1 MEHRY
6 FSSILKRYR
15 KGIALFC
22 VGLLTVSILSGV
34 ATSSHARFDI
44 IADSRLAMA
53 SANQQCAA
61 QPITEEELQY
71 ATSAWT
77 YFVDNVQPDT
87 GFANSVGGYPSG
99 TLWDMGNYLTA
110 MNAVRWMGIIDQG
123 EFDSRLNQFL
133 AELSKL
139 ELFEG
144 NLPNKVYN
152 SATGA
157 RVDYANNPTERGI
170 GWSALDIG
178 RLLAAFHIIKT
189 CHPQYTD
196 WLGSVLDGWQLD
208 MSVQDQQM
216 FGAMIRPDERT
227 QLVQEGRLGYE
238 EYAARGYELWGYD
251 VPVAIALE
259 PMSYVDIYG
268 VQIPVDDRD
277 FQSTNANNYV
287 VSESYILD
295 AIEFGF
301 DDTLAD
307 HAQRVLEA
315 QKRRYEATG
324 LLTAVSEDN
333 INQAPY
339 FLYSTVYSNGTPWAV
354 ITEANENHPELRTL
368 STKAAFGWH
377 YLYPEDAYAQQIFDM
392 VRWTTDSGRGFY
404 AGIYESG
411 LYDEP
416 PPLNDVLTGNTN
428 GLILEILYYKA
439 RGSQPLIG
447 KGALETSV
455 DIPVT
460 TDLVEAEPVQ
470 AIAVAPI
477 GAVGQ
482 TQPSTCPLPAR
493 SLSITDQRYAR
504 NAWKYFDTN
513 YQSTG
518 LVNDRS
524 DLDGMTLWGAGDYLA
539 ALHAAR
545 SLGTIDAAT
554 FDQRVRHL
562 LGGLK
567 ALPLFDGELP
577 HRAYNSL
584 NLTPINYGG
593 KPNPDGNGWSG
604 LDVGRL
610 LASLHMLKTCH
621 PAYTEAVDSIALDWS
636 YLRVVRNGLLAN
648 AQLEANRQGRERIRV
663 NPATL
668 LGYEEYAARA
678 FQLWGFDV
686 SRSVVGN
693 DYETVSV
700 EGQPVPLKR
709 RSDRRPVLNAADTS
723 LNTTSTPFILY
734 GLEFGFD
741 PKMRDHVDAIFQ
753 AEAARYERT
762 GNFSASGTTLLSLDP
777 YVVHNT
783 LVSNGEPWQAVT
795 DLGEDASR
803 YRMVSTAVAFAYL
816 TLYPDHPYSQALWQ
830 ATLDLYNPLLGYYE
844 GFFERAGRT
853 AIGFS
858 SGTNSLILQALLHKN
873 TQQQPIIQPERS
885 YTSPWWQQIR
895 QGDTGQGLPEVA
907 VPSIDFVESGKE
919 HYWVSSR

>member
-1 MEHRY
+1 MKRRFFY
-6 FSSILKRYR
+6 ALKFYR
-15 KGIALFC
+15 KRIALFC
-22 VGLLTVSILSGV
+22 VGLLTASLFSGTISPVLGPTHGV
-34 ATSSHARFDI
+34 AHAQT
-44 IADSRLAMA
+44 AQ
-53 SANQQCAA
+53 SATRQCAA
-61 QPITEEELQY
+61 QPVSEEELRY
-71 ATSAWT
+71 ATSAWN

-110 MNAVRWMGIIDQG
+110 MNAVRWMGLIDQG
-123 EFDSRLNQFL
+123 EFDGRLNKFL
-133 AELSKL
+133 AQISEL

-152 SATGA
+152 SATA
-157 RVDYANNPTERGI
+157 QRVDYANNPTERGI

-178 RLLAAFHIIKT
+178 RLLAAFHVVQT
-189 CHPQYTD
+189 CHPQYSD
-196 WLGSVLDGWQLD
+196 WLSAIVNGWRLELSVDNEQLY
-208 MSVQDQQM
+208 
-216 FGAMIRPDERT
+216 GAMITPDERT
-227 QLVQEGRLGYE
+227 QFVQEGRLGYE
-238 EYAARGYELWGYD
+238 EYAARGYELWGFD
-251 VPVAIALE
+251 VPAAIALE
-259 PMSYVDIYG
+259 PMSYVDVYG

-277 FQSTNANNYV
+277 YQNTNANNYV

-295 AIEFGF
+295 AIEFGL
-301 DDTLAD
+301 DGTLAD
-307 HAQRVLEA
+307 HAQQVLEA

-333 INQAPY
+333 INQPPY
-339 FLYSTVYSNGTPWAV
+339 FLYSTVYANGTPWAV
-354 ITEANENHPELRTL
+354 ITESNENYPELRTL

-377 YLYPEDAYAQQIFDM
+377 YLYPDNAYAQQIFDM
-392 VRWTTDSGRGFY
+392 VRDKTDSGRGFY

-416 PPLNDVLTGNTN
+416 APLNDVLTGNTN

-439 RGSQPLIG
+439 RGNQPLIG
-447 KGALETSV
+447 QDALNAKAPVPPTTVSEPET
-455 DIPVT
+455 
-460 TDLVEAEPVQ
+460 

-477 GAVGQ
+477 ASVGQ
-482 TQPSTCPLPAR
+482 LKPSVCPLPAQA
-493 SLSITDQRYAR
+493 LSITDQRYAR
-504 NAWKYFDTN
+504 NAWKYFDSN
-513 YQSTG
+513 YKSTG

-524 DLDGMTLWGAGDYLA
+524 DLDGATLWGIGDYLA

-545 SLGTIDAAT
+545 SLGTIDERT

-567 ALPLFDGELP
+567 AVPLFDGELP

-584 NLTPINYGG
+584 TLTPIDYGG
-593 KPNPDGNGWSG
+593 NSNPDGDGWSG

-610 LASLHMLKTCH
+610 LSALHTLKTCH
-621 PAYTEAVDSIALDWS
+621 PAYTDAVDAIALDWS

-648 AQLEANRQGRERIRV
+648 ASIEANRQGRDRIRV

-693 DYETVSV
+693 DYETVTV

-709 RSDRRPVLNAADTS
+709 RTTRRSRQASS

-741 PKMRDHVDAIFQ
+741 PKMRAHVDAIFQ

-762 GNFSASGTTLLSLDP
+762 GTFSASGTTLLSLDP

-795 DLGEDASR
+795 DLGEEADR

-844 GFFERAGRT
+844 GFFEKAGRT

-873 TQQQPIIQPERS
+873 TQRQPIIQPARS
-885 YTSPWWQQIR
+885 HSSPWWQQIR
-895 QGDTGQGLPEVA
+895 QGDNGQGLPEA
-907 VPSIDFVESGKE
+907 AAPSIDFVESGDDR
-919 HYWVSSR
+919 YWISSR